1 MAQGAAGAGLMVW
14 LAVALGGALGSLARY
29 ALKLGLMPLS
39 TFPWWTL
46 IVNVSGGL
54 LIGFLASLGREWP
67 EALRLG
73 LTVGLLGGFTTFSAF
88 SLETLE
94 LLRHHPVLVLANVLA
109 NVMLSIAAC
118 AAGLWL
124 GHRLHYH
131 F

>member
-1 MAQGAAGAGLMVW
+1 MAQVAAGAGLMVW

-54 LIGFLASLGREWP
+54 LIGLLASLGREWP

-73 LTVGLLGGFTTFSAF
+73 LIVGLLGGFTTFSAF

-94 LLRHHPVLVLANVLA
+94 LLRQQPLLALSNVLA
-109 NVMLSIAAC
+109 NVTLSIAAC

-124 GHRLHYH
+124 GHRMA
-131 F
+131 